1 MIDAAV
7 SQIPFSPALIGEEEI
22 AAVTEV
28 LRSGWIALGPKT
40 KELEAAIAGYVG
52 ARHGIA
58 LNSCTAAL
66 HLAHLASDIGPGDE
80 VVTTPLTFCAT
91 LNTILHVGAKPVL
104 ADVDPLSLNLSAE
117 GVEKVLTRK
126 TKGVVPVHYAG
137 NPVDMDPLMALARD
151 KGLTVTDDAAHALG
165 TFYKGRAVGS
175 LADYTAFSFY
185 ATKNLATGEGGM
197 LTTNHDEA
205 ADRLRVLSLHG
216 MSRNAWKRYSG
227 AGSWF
232 YEVEEAGYKYNMA
245 DLAAALGLAQF
256 ARFEAM
262 QETRRRY
269 VSRYFEAFK
278 DHPALEL
285 PPVADEARGDVHAWH
300 LFMVRV
306 RPEALTIDRDTFIEK
321 LKELGVQTS
330 VHFIPASYHPI
341 YQRELGLKVG
351 DFPVAEDSYR
361 RMISLPLSP
370 KLTMAQI
377 EAVCERVLS
386 ICDQH
391 RR

>member
-7 SQIPFSPALIGEEEI
+7 SQIPFSPALIGDDEI

-28 LRSGWIALGPKT
+28 LKSGWITMGPKT
-40 KELEAAIAGYVG
+40 KAFEAAIAGYVQ

-80 VVTTPLTFCAT
+80 VVTTPLTFCAS
-91 LNTILHVGAKPVL
+91 LNTIMHAGAKPVL
-104 ADVDPLSLNLSAE
+104 ADVDPFSLNLSAE
-117 GVEKVLTRK
+117 GVEKVLTPR

-137 NPVDMDPLMALARD
+137 NPVDMDPLMELARD
-151 KGLTVTDDAAHALG
+151 KGLVVTDDAAHALG
-165 TFYKGRAVGS
+165 TFYKGRPVGS

-205 ADRLRVLSLHG
+205 ADQIRVLGLHG
-216 MSRNAWKRYSG
+216 MSRNAWKRYTG

-232 YEVEEAGYKYNMA
+232 YEVEEAGFKYNMA

-262 QETRRRY
+262 QATRKAY
-269 VSRYFEAFK
+269 VARYFEAFK

-285 PPVADEARGDVHAWH
+285 PPLADEARGDVHAWH
-300 LFMVRV
+300 LFVLRL
-306 RPEALTIDRDTFIEK
+306 RPEALKIDRDAFIEE
-321 LKELGVQTS
+321 LKAVGVQTS

-341 YQRELGLKVG
+341 YQRTLGVKVG

-361 RMISLPLSP
+361 RMVSLPLSP
-370 KLTMAQI
+370 ALKPEQI
-377 EAVCERVLS
+377 EAVCERVLA
-386 ICDQH
+386 IADRH

>member
-1 MIDAAV
+1 MIDAATPV
-7 SQIPFSPALIGEEEI
+7 IPFSPALIGDEEI

-28 LRSGWIALGPKT
+28 LKSGWITMGPKT
-40 KELEAAIAGYVG
+40 KAFEAAIASYVQ

-66 HLAHLASDIGPGDE
+66 HLAHLASGFGPGDE

-104 ADVDPLSLNLSAE
+104 SDVDPLNLNLSAT
-117 GVEKVLTRK
+117 GVEKVLTK
-126 TKGVVPVHYAG
+126 NTKGVVPVHYAG

-151 KGLTVTDDAAHALG
+151 KGLVVTDDAAHALG
-165 TFYKGRAVGS
+165 TLYKGRPVGS

-205 ADRLRVLSLHG
+205 ADRIRVLGLHG
-216 MSRNAWKRYSG
+216 MSRNAWKRYTG

-232 YEVEEAGYKYNMA
+232 YEVEEAGFKYNMA
-245 DLAAALGLAQF
+245 DMAAALGLAQF
-256 ARFEAM
+256 ARFQAM
-262 QETRRRY
+262 QATRRQY

-285 PPVADEARGDVHAWH
+285 PPVADEGRGDVHAWH

-306 RPEALTIDRDTFIEK
+306 RPEALTIDRDAFIEA

-330 VHFIPASYHPI
+330 VHFIPASYHPV

-351 DFPVAEDSYR
+351 DFPVAEDHYR
-361 RMISLPLSP
+361 RTISLPLSP
-370 KLTMAQI
+370 ALTPEQI
-377 EAVCERVLS
+377 EAVCERVLAVAERF
-386 ICDQH
+386 

>member
-1 MIDAAV
+1 M
-7 SQIPFSPALIGEEEI
+7 
-22 AAVTEV
+22 
-28 LRSGWIALGPKT
+28 
-40 KELEAAIAGYVG
+40 
-52 ARHGIA
+52 
-58 LNSCTAAL
+58 
-66 HLAHLASDIGPGDE
+66 
-80 VVTTPLTFCAT
+80 
-91 LNTILHVGAKPVL
+91 
-104 ADVDPLSLNLSAE
+104 
-117 GVEKVLTRK
+117 
-126 TKGVVPVHYAG
+126 
-137 NPVDMDPLMALARD
+137 
-151 KGLTVTDDAAHALG
+151 TDDAAHALG
-165 TFYKGRAVGS
+165 TLYKGRPVGS

-205 ADRLRVLSLHG
+205 ADRIRVLGLHG
-216 MSRNAWKRYSG
+216 MSRNAWKRYTG

-232 YEVEEAGYKYNMA
+232 YEVEEAGFKYNMA

-262 QETRRRY
+262 QATRKAY
-269 VSRYFEAFK
+269 VARYFEAFK

-300 LFMVRV
+300 LFVLRL
-306 RPEALTIDRDTFIEK
+306 RPEALTIDRDAFIEE
-321 LKELGVQTS
+321 LKALGVQTS

-361 RMISLPLSP
+361 RLVSLPLSP
-370 KLTMAQI
+370 ALKPEQI
-377 EAVCERVLS
+377 EAVCERVLA
-386 ICDQH
+386 IADKH